1 MCGSVCW
8 YAHMSAG
15 ACGGQSIRFL
25 RSWSLGGCEMTCV
38 DVDIE
43 FGSSVRAVYSLTM
56 VTSPQTLIR
65 KKKFSF
71 ISCCRMAAF
80 FIRSAV
86 PYCKRPSPRPAGW
99 WLTSYQGIEGGEN
112 LWTLAWS
119 FSPSSQVFV
128 CNSDVIACGILTGVR
143 KD

>member
-43 FGSSVRAVYSLTM
+43 FRSSVRAVYSLTM
-56 VTSPQTLIR
+56 VTSPRALIR

-80 FIRSAV
+80 FIKSAV